1 MFKSKLKSRL
11 FTKVP
16 IRPTK
21 TGGSFVSVFRF
32 FSFDLYLLECA
43 HICANT
49 AALFSSTKLHLC
61 ATVCV
66 KWPFTV
72 GTYERSIRHTYWIK
86 LVPIHL
92 LSYSLCT
99 AQLQVRLQ
107 LNGVTSYSCTLVRI
121 QVIETLDSQ
130 VLALFLQALYQKL
143 HL

>member
-1 MFKSKLKSRL
+1 MTNAIEMFKSKLKSRL

-72 GTYERSIRHTYWIK
+72 GTYKRSIRHT
-86 LVPIHL
+86 
-92 LSYSLCT
+92 C
-99 AQLQVRLQ
+99 
-107 LNGVTSYSCTLVRI
+107 
-121 QVIETLDSQ
+121 
-130 VLALFLQALYQKL
+130 
-143 HL
+143 